1 MKHIIITGHSKGL
14 GAGMATQLL
23 DKNHHLHGV
32 SRTDNKHLQ
41 QLAAEKGCTISFYAC
56 DLSDTD
62 TILPIMNDIFL
73 SISKDNSLDG
83 IYLINNAGVVKP
95 IGPVEELDQAE
106 IEKHLRINLL
116 APIVLIRE
124 FIKHTSDLKIEKRV
138 LSISSGAA
146 VNAYPDMSIYCTS
159 KAGLEMFTKSCAAEQ
174 EKEEHPVSLMTIAPG
189 IIDTDMQTDMR
200 AVPEEQ
206 FRHKQKFVSLK
217 QNGQLV
223 SPQDAGQQLIDILFS
238 ASFKN
243 GDCIDVRGR

>member
-14 GAGMATQLL
+14 GAGIATQLL
-23 DKNHHLHGV
+23 NSNHHIHGIA
-32 SRTDNKHLQ
+32 RTDNKHLQ
-41 QLAAEKGCTISFYAC
+41 KLAAEKDCTISFYAC

-62 TILPIMNDIFL
+62 AILPVMNDIFKTIKKG
-73 SISKDNSLDG
+73 SSHDG

-95 IGPVEELDQAE
+95 IGPVEKLEQTE
-106 IEKHLRINLL
+106 IESHLRINLF
-116 APIVLIRE
+116 APIMLIRE
-124 FIKHTSDLKIEKRV
+124 FIRHTTDLQIEKRV

-146 VNAYPDMSIYCTS
+146 VNAYPDMSIYCTG

-174 EKEEHPVSLMTIAPG
+174 EKEKYPVSLMAVAPG

-223 SPQDAGQQLIDILFS
+223 SPQQAGQQLVDILFS

-243 GDCIDVRGR
+243 GDCIDVRDR